1 MRNATLALLALL
13 MLLPAVPL
21 QAALVRD
28 LYEVRVPVS
37 DQSPAELKRA
47 ARAGLAEVLVRI
59 AGRTD
64 AARQPGVAE
73 LLANAD
79 RYVEQYRFEQVAPPA
94 EPVADGAA
102 PAVAS
107 APSLQALLRFA
118 RPPLE
123 QQLRKAGLP
132 VWGENRPTLLV
143 WLAVDENGSRQLVNE
158 ASHPALVQALREQA
172 RRRGLVVSFPLLDLD
187 DLAAVT
193 ADMAW
198 QMDMARLGQAA
209 ARYRADGLLV
219 GRLGA
224 LPGGRWVGS
233 WNLSAEDLRLSVDGE
248 GAGLP
253 EYLAPGIDRIADAL
267 ASRYAVAP
275 EAGAGVVTLWLTDVR
290 SFADYSRVLQYLS
303 RVSQIKAVVPLQVAP
318 GEMLLRLEID
328 GTPAQLERALALDN
342 KLQPEPATV
351 RNPGSAQMR
360 YRWVAR
366 YG

>member
-1 MRNATLALLALL
+1 MRNTMLTLFALL
-13 MLLPAVPL
+13 MVLAAGPL

-28 LYEVRVPVS
+28 LYEARVTVA

-47 ARAGLAEVLVRI
+47 TRAGLAEVLVRI

-79 RYVEQYRFEQVAPPA
+79 RYVEQYRYEQATSLPDPTS
-94 EPVADGAA
+94 EAA
-102 PAVAS
+102 PLTTEPLVV
-107 APSLQALLRFA
+107 LRFA
-118 RPPLE
+118 RSPLE

-158 ASHPALVQALREQA
+158 ESHPALVGALREQA
-172 RRRGLVVSFPLLDLD
+172 RRRGLVLSFPLLDLD

-198 QMDMARLGQAA
+198 QMDMARLGQASV
-209 ARYRADGLLV
+209 RYRMDGLLV

-233 WNLSAEDLRLSVDGE
+233 WRLSAEELRITVDGQ
-248 GAGLP
+248 GTTLP
-253 EYLAPGIDRIADAL
+253 EYLAPGVDRIADAL
-267 ASRYAVAP
+267 ASRYAVGS
-275 EAGAGVVTLWLTDVR
+275 EAGAGVVTLWLSDVR
-290 SFADYSRVLQYLS
+290 GFADYARALQYLAG
-303 RVSQIKAVVPLQVAP
+303 VSQIKSVVPLQVAP

-328 GTPAQLERALALDN
+328 GTPEQLERALALDN
-342 KLQPEPATV
+342 KVQPEPATAH
-351 RNPGSAQMR
+351 NPGTAQMR

-366 YG
+366 HG